1 MARKLNAFLMT
12 FCLLFASDAKAISGN
27 EWKQL
32 DPGEQRFYVVGV
44 VDAWQ
49 HLEQVASLSVI
60 PPSGAITIFT
70 KLVKCVSEGMTYGQM
85 VAIVQKYME
94 NNPAGWHYGMV
105 SLVWSALNQVCVP
118 TSK

>member
-1 MARKLNAFLMT
+1 MARKVNAFLMT

-49 HLEQVASLSVI
+49 HLEQVANARQRC
-60 PPSGAITIFT
+60 G
-70 KLVKCVSEGMTYGQM
+70 C
-85 VAIVQKYME
+85 
-94 NNPAGWHYGMV
+94 
-105 SLVWSALNQVCVP
+105 
-118 TSK
+118 